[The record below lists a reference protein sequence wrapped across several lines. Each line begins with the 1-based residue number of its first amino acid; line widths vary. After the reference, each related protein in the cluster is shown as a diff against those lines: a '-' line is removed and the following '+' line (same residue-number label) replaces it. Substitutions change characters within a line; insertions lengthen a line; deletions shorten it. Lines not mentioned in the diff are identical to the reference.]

1 MKRPTLWIGAAFGIG
16 LLLAQPTLAQVVEFG
31 SKVPSLEELR
41 AAMGGAQR
49 YVVHSDPGDAT
60 SDQHAPPSGYPQE
73 LTPPPPPQPGHPT
86 QPAAQQG
93 FSVPVEFGLNSAEV
107 MPSFMPH
114 LARVAELMQVDPGLS
129 IRIVGHAD
137 ARGDDYANWK
147 LSQHRAGSVRDVLV
161 LNHGIDRSRIITEGR
176 GESQPIVSNPY
187 SPRNRRVEFHPQ

>member
-1 MKRPTLWIGAAFGIG
+1 MKTWNRPTLWIGAAFGIG

-49 YVVHSDPGDAT
+49 YVVHRDPGDAT
-60 SDQHAPPSGYPQE
+60 SDQHAP
-73 LTPPPPPQPGHPT
+73 
-86 QPAAQQG
+86 QG

-147 LSQHRAGSVRDVLV
+147 LSQRRAGSVRDVLV